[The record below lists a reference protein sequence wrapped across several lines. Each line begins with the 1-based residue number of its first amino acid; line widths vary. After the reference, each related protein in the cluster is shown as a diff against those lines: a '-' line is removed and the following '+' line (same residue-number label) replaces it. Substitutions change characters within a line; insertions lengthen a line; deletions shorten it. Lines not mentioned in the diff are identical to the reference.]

1 MFSKIF
7 ITGLL
12 TACMSLTA
20 YATPA
25 NPATVQKL
33 IVETKMEQLIEE
45 SLLQMKP
52 MVDEQILQEAKK
64 DLGQKQ
70 LDAKQ
75 LNIVK
80 QLQQLS
86 WQQINVMNNWQNMQK
101 LMVEIYQK
109 HFTEEELQATLKFH
123 QSSEGSSMMKK
134 MPLMMGDMM
143 QKLQANLQD
152 ITPSAD
158 AENEIKQ
165 LKKQLNAT
173 KTKKPSK

>member
-12 TACMSLTA
+12 TACMSITA

>member
-12 TACMSLTA
+12 TACMSITA

-25 NPATVQKL
+25 NPATIQKL

-109 HFTEEELQATLKFH
+109 HFTEEELQATLKFY
-123 QSSEGSSMMKK
+123 QSPEGSSMMKK